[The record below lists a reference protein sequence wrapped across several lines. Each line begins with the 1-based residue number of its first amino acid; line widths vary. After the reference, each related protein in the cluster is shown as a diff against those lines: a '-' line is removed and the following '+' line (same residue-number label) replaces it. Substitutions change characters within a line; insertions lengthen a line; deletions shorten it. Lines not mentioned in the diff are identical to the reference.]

1 MARYWFKPR
10 RSGYV
15 ATPVNWD
22 GWALTVAVAA
32 IVAISVAAMNLLAD
46 RANFAVWIAWA
57 AIIAAVVVSFVR
69 INRSK
74 NRWRAALALE
84 CPTAGRPNSLSS

>member
-10 RSGYV
+10 RYGYG
-15 ATPVNWD
+15 ATPVTWE
-22 GWALTVAVAA
+22 GGALTVAVAA
-32 IVAISVAAMNLLAD
+32 IGAISVAAMNLLAD

-69 INRSK
+69 ISRQK
-74 NRWRAALALE
+74 TDGEWRWRWNAPRPDG
-84 CPTAGRPNSLSS
+84 PTH

>member
-10 RSGYV
+10 RYGYG
-15 ATPVNWD
+15 ATPVTWE

-32 IVAISVAAMNLLAD
+32 IVAISVVAMNLLAD

-57 AIIAAVVVSFVR
+57 AIIAAMVISFVR
-69 INRSK
+69 ISRQRTDGEW
-74 NRWRAALALE
+74 RWRWNAPRPDG
-84 CPTAGRPNSLSS
+84 PTP

>member
-1 MARYWFKPR
+1 MARYWFRPR
-10 RSGYV
+10 RYGYG
-15 ATPVNWD
+15 ATPVTWE

-46 RANFAVWIAWA
+46 RVNFAVWIAWA

-69 INRSK
+69 ISRQRTDGEW
-74 NRWRAALALE
+74 RWRWNAPRPDG
-84 CPTAGRPNSLSS
+84 PTH

>member
-1 MARYWFKPR
+1 MARYWFRPR
-10 RSGYV
+10 RYGYG
-15 ATPVNWD
+15 ATPTTWE

-32 IVAISVAAMNLLAD
+32 IVAISVVAMNLLAD

-69 INRSK
+69 ISRQRTDGEWSWNASRPDG
-74 NRWRAALALE
+74 
-84 CPTAGRPNSLSS
+84 PTH

>member
-1 MARYWFKPR
+1 MARYWFRPR
-10 RSGYV
+10 RYGYG
-15 ATPVNWD
+15 ATPVTWE

-32 IVAISVAAMNLLAD
+32 IVAISVVAMNLLAD

-69 INRSK
+69 ISRQRTDGEW
-74 NRWRAALALE
+74 RWRWNAPRPDG
-84 CPTAGRPNSLSS
+84 PTH

>member
-10 RSGYV
+10 RYGYG
-15 ATPVNWD
+15 ATPVTWE

-32 IVAISVAAMNLLAD
+32 IGAISVAAMNLLAD

-69 INRSK
+69 ISRQK
-74 NRWRAALALE
+74 TDGERWRWNAPRPDG
-84 CPTAGRPNSLSS
+84 PTH

>member
-1 MARYWFKPR
+1 MARYWFRPR
-10 RSGYV
+10 RYGYG
-15 ATPVNWD
+15 ATPVTWE

-46 RANFAVWIAWA
+46 RANFAMWIAWA

-69 INRSK
+69 ISRQRTDGEW
-74 NRWRAALALE
+74 RWRWNAPRPDG
-84 CPTAGRPNSLSS
+84 PTH